1 MNADEAAR
9 SAVLLVTEAERG
21 TLVVSGPDR
30 IGWLDGIVT
39 SSLVGLRPEH
49 GVFGLILSKTGKI
62 VSDLSFVASADQSFI
77 STAAGTHSAL
87 LRTFDQMLV
96 MEDAEIED
104 RSASHT
110 WLMLHGPRAAAAA
123 EHARQRVAGASGSID
138 WSGLGGAAL
147 VVETTK
153 IDVALEAVREASP
166 DMVRATADDW
176 TRFRLE
182 RGVGVHGVDFGP
194 EDNPHEAALDQ
205 RAICW
210 TKGCYLGQEVVC
222 MQGMRGTVKRRLVS
236 LIIDGRDA
244 PARGARVLRVRDGS
258 DVGEVTSACTSER
271 LSTVVALARVLGA
284 AAEGNEPLQV
294 DGASARVVP
303 RPEA

>member
-1 MNADEAAR
+1 
-9 SAVLLVTEAERG
+9 
-21 TLVVSGPDR
+21 
-30 IGWLDGIVT
+30 
-39 SSLVGLRPEH
+39 
-49 GVFGLILSKTGKI
+49 
-62 VSDLSFVASADQSFI
+62 
-77 STAAGTHSAL
+77 
-87 LRTFDQMLV
+87 
-96 MEDAEIED
+96 
-104 RSASHT
+104 
-110 WLMLHGPRAAAAA
+110 
-123 EHARQRVAGASGSID
+123 
-138 WSGLGGAAL
+138 
-147 VVETTK
+147 
-153 IDVALEAVREASP
+153 
-166 DMVRATADDW
+166 MVRATADDW

-244 PARGARVLRVRDGS
+244 PARGARVLRARDGS

-271 LSTVVALARVLGA
+271 LSAVVALARVLGA